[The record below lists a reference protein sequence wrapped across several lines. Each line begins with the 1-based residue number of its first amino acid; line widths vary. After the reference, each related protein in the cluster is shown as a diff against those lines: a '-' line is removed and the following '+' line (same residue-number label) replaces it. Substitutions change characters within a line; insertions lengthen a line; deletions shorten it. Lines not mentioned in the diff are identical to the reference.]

1 MFRNLRFYHISNP
14 WPESEQELS
23 DLLLEKA
30 FTPCGAFSERSAGWE
45 APAAMDDA
53 PLCRRL
59 HGADLI
65 QLRTQ
70 SRVLPAAAVKEAMEE
85 RVTEYQVRMEQDPP
99 RAEMRRLKEETR
111 DQLLPKALV
120 KSERTRACFIH
131 SESVLAVDAGTISKA
146 EWFIEHLRF
155 CFPQFRCTPLTF
167 NKSPTELLNRIFLE
181 KPPSGFALG
190 RECRMQDV
198 MDSKSIATWR
208 DCDLADESI
217 RHHVIEG
224 MRLTHLGISFDEIMT
239 CVLSEEGDVSK
250 LKFFQG
256 ETVDR
261 TDEEE
266 PLARLDTDFVLLTGM
281 VKRFIE
287 ELRKLLG
294 GFANQ
299 T

>member
-1 MFRNLRFYHISNP
+1 MFRNMRFYHINNP
-14 WPESEQELS
+14 WPESEQDLS

-30 FTPCGAFSERSAGWE
+30 FTPCGSFSERSAGWE

-59 HGADLI
+59 QGADLI

-70 SRVLPAAAVKEAMEE
+70 SRILPVAAVKEAMEE
-85 RVTEYQVRMEQDPP
+85 RVAEYQVRMEQKLP

-131 SESVLAVDAGTISKA
+131 SESILAVDAGTISRA

-181 KPPSGFALG
+181 KSPPGFALG
-190 RECRMQDV
+190 RECRMQDQ
-198 MDSKSIATWR
+198 MDSKSIVTWR
-208 DCDLADESI
+208 DFDLADASI
-217 RHHVIEG
+217 RHHVTEG
-224 MRLTHLGISFDEIMT
+224 MKLTHLGIGFDEIMT
-239 CVLSEEGDVSK
+239 CVLSDGGDVSK
-250 LKFFQG
+250 LKFIQC
-256 ETVDR
+256 EAVDTVDEQ
-261 TDEEE
+261 D
-266 PLARLDTDFVLLTGM
+266 PLAKLDTDFVLLSGM
-281 VKRFIE
+281 MRRLIG
-287 ELRKLLG
+287 ELKKLLG
-294 GFANQ
+294 GI
-299 T
+299 TSLS